1 MLPFSKFR
9 LNVVKPYHKEPMRSA
24 RKSKQTASSAGN
36 TSYQSVFGLTFLSS
50 LMCFIVTRFY
60 GPITEQSKEKPKQ
73 SWIVF
78 DVWLNIALQFF
89 NLIKWVGGRDMCLF
103 ELSSFPCV
111 FGDRDWISWLKV
123 NGKLGWG
130 RIFSFEIFPIISVN
144 FPKISFVSTVRRRVH
159 DFLSL
164 LPQCG
169 KIF

>member
-36 TSYQSVFGLTFLSS
+36 ASYQSVFGLTFWSS
-50 LMCFIVTRFY
+50 L
-60 GPITEQSKEKPKQ
+60 ITEQSKEKPKQ

>member
-1 MLPFSKFR
+1 MSIFLWEVCLRQLSVMLPISKFW

-36 TSYQSVFGLTFLSS
+36 ASYQSVFGLTFWSS
-50 LMCFIVTRFY
+50 LICFIVTR
-60 GPITEQSKEKPKQ
+60 
-73 SWIVF
+73 IVF

-111 FGDRDWISWLKV
+111 FVDRDWISWLKV

-130 RIFSFEIFPIISVN
+130 RIYSFEIFPIISVN